1 MQMAALAPEAV
12 EALEGAEVTT
22 EGATGAAVESG
33 TLSAGGAL
41 GPLLGDA
48 AKLGAGLALFSL
60 VEKFIAGIHATSV
73 GVGAMAAWFQY
84 ERDASPMDA
93 FYAFLGGTLTANYVA
108 IAHSI
113 NKWDPGSVLASW
125 MALGHVVSSTND
137 TVNAAKGFVQSMG
150 DAAEGALGLV
160 VGDQVAHGTRVVM
173 DNASAISRT
182 GIEAGFDAL
191 TGQDTSGDV
200 ADLHSEWSNIVHT
213 VAPDLRTDS
222 MDAQQNADNWEEV
235 YRRGEGYLGLNR
247 PFLEGLRNRSTGI
260 SGRQFWSLW
269 DTIYQ
274 AVEPVSIHLWRG
286 LVRDYTPAMVRDGIS
301 LSTVTHRLAGI

>member
-1 MQMAALAPEAV
+1 M
-12 EALEGAEVTT
+12 LEGAEATT
-22 EGATGAAVESG
+22 EGATGAAVESEG
-33 TLSAGGAL
+33 TLSKLGTTAGAL

-137 TVNAAKGFVQSMG
+137 VVDAAKGFAQSLRDKAG
-150 DAAEGALGLV
+150 DAAEGAMALV

-200 ADLHSEWSNIVHT
+200 ADLHSEWSNIVHA

-260 SGRQFWSLW
+260 SGGQFWSLW
-269 DTIYQ
+269 DSIYQ

-286 LVRDYTPAMVRDGIS
+286 LVRDYTQAMVRDGIS
-301 LSTVTHRLAGI
+301 LFTVMHRLTGI